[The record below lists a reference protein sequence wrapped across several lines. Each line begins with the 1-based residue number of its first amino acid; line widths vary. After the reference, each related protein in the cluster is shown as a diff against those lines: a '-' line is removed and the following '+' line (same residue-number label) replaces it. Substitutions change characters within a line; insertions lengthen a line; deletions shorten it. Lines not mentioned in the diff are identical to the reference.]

1 MKFQRHIKNI
11 FTTLFLLNLVHAQ
24 DNIEKEKNE
33 NLILIPGP
41 ITGKYNKV
49 DLDETYDES
58 SIEIQCAG
66 TTCNSSSDNVLLDE
80 GKVTISNPGTYIL
93 GGELN
98 GQLNITAT
106 KEDIIHLVLRNIT
119 ISSDF
124 GPAIYGEKC
133 KNVII
138 TTEGQNTISDS
149 NNYPE
154 GAATD
159 EGDDEAKN
167 DEAENNEAENKES
180 ENKTS
185 KPPNACIFIKSNLTF
200 NGKGSLDVNSNF
212 NEGIRSKKNL
222 KLVSGKINVTSKG
235 NGIKAKQSVSIKD
248 AEINIDS
255 GKNGIKVTK
264 DTEPEEGFIVIDGGK
279 IYVKAVK
286 DGIHAETHL
295 TINDGIIKVTDC
307 TEGLEGQMIDIVGGD
322 IDIEASD
329 DGINASKIGAIKES
343 ESVRNDNNSKD
354 ANEVEPIDDD
364 ITVDAEEDSEYETEK
379 LEEKD
384 IPDEI
389 IEESI
394 EDVSQDNYNIDEQ
407 VYLRI
412 VGGKIDVRVEGPD
425 LDGIDSNGSLYIGGD
440 SEVYISAVYGGA
452 FGHMAAV
459 DSDGYKSINGN
470 STTFITGS
478 GNFYKESDLQE
489 PREDGIKGTTGS
501 EELTIEEVLK
511 IYPDETLEGAI
522 KIVNHANEIRK
533 KGVKFW
539 YDKPESCSFL
549 QPYVRVTIDIQREG
563 TPICIKDSKG
573 KIIVERTPRTQFGII
588 FFTSPEIIEGET
600 YSITAGKITET
611 VIAKID
617 DN

>member
-80 GKVTISNPGTYIL
+80 GKITISNPGTYIL

-255 GKNGIKVTK
+255 GKTGIKVTK

-279 IYVKAVK
+279 INVKSIK

-307 TEGLEGQMIDIVGGD
+307 EEGLEGQMIDIVGGD
-322 IDIEASD
+322 IYVDATN

-379 LEEKD
+379 SEENNISAKV
-384 IPDEI
+384 
-389 IEESI
+389 IEEST
-394 EDVSQDNYNIDEQ
+394 EAVPQDDYNIDEQ

-412 VGGKIDVRVEGPD
+412 VGGKIDVRVEGRN

-440 SEVYISAVYGGA
+440 AEVYVGVVFGGA
-452 FGHMAAV
+452 FGHFSSV

-470 STTFITGS
+470 STALITGS
-478 GNFYKESDLQE
+478 GKFYSDNVS
-489 PREDGIKGTTGS
+489 EDGIKGESGTGS
-501 EELTIEEVLK
+501 ITVEDLKMMYPEKPMEEIESIINFTREYAESGK
-511 IYPDETLEGAI
+511 EFIYDEPNT
-522 KIVNHANEIRK
+522 
-533 KGVKFW
+533 
-539 YDKPESCSFL
+539 CSYF
-549 QPYVRVTIDIQREG
+549 QPYVRVVFDVQKAGIPIIITDSEG
-563 TPICIKDSKG
+563 KVLI
-573 KIIVERTPRTQFGII
+573 ERIPRAQFGII
-588 FFTSPEIIEGET
+588 FFTSPELVVGEAYT
-600 YSITAGKITET
+600 ITAGKKTET